1 MDLSEVKTRL
11 GLNADA
17 TDEQVAQSLDAAQ
30 AILQAATTASTKLGL
45 HAAATPAEIV
55 AMLENGESAR
65 VTTLRG
71 KLETM
76 GQEMQDLRE
85 TVTRERSELWIKDL
99 KKRKIVNEQVNPVL
113 LSLHMQN
120 PEQAE
125 IMAGSLEN
133 VPCDLLARIPLDV
146 RATTRQPATG
156 LAAEIDRNMV

>member
-76 GQEMQDLRE
+76 GQEMQELRE
-85 TVTRERSELWIKDL
+85 TVSREKAESWVKELGA
-99 KKRKIVNEQVNPVL
+99 RKVVNSQVQEVL

-125 IMAGSLEN
+125 IMATSLEN
-133 VPCDLLARIPLDV
+133 VPSGLLASFDPAQRK
-146 RATTRQPATG
+146 TTAPVATG
-156 LAAEIDRNMV
+156 LAAEIERNMV